1 MKNTTVALWGDSIGR
16 GVLYDEVTGRYR
28 ISPENLCVML
38 QKDFGRNVRNYARM
52 AATAKDGLARMTPD
66 RMEQGGIAVL
76 QFGGND
82 CDLDWKAVSKDPA
95 APHQPRLQLAE
106 FRSTLRTLVERAQL
120 NHMTP
125 VLITPP
131 PVDSERYFKW
141 ISRNLNAE
149 NILKFIGDIHHMYRW
164 QERYANAVTS
174 VAHDTG
180 AKLIDLRDA
189 FLAEYNI
196 RKLLCSDGIHPNERG
211 YQLINEIAR
220 QALAL

>member
-16 GVLYDEVTGRYR
+16 GVLYDETAGRYR
-28 ISPENLCVML
+28 ISQENLCVML

-82 CDLDWKAVSKDPA
+82 CDMDWKAISRDPA
-95 APHQPRLQLAE
+95 GNHGPRLNLEE

-131 PVDSERYFKW
+131 PVDSERYFRW
-141 ISRNLNAE
+141 ISRSLNAE

-164 QERYANAVTS
+164 QERYAYAVTS
-174 VAHDTG
+174 VAHETG
-180 AKLIDLRDA
+180 ARLIDLRDA

-196 RKLLCSDGIHPNERG
+196 RTLLCSDGIHPNERG
-211 YQLINEIAR
+211 YRLFNDIAR

>member
-76 QFGGND
+76 QFGGNE

-95 APHQPRLQLAE
+95 AHHQPRLQLAE

-211 YQLINEIAR
+211 YQLFNEIAR

>member
-1 MKNTTVALWGDSIGR
+1 MKNMTVALWGDSIGR
-16 GVLYDEVTGRYR
+16 GVIYDDATGRYR
-28 ISPENLCVML
+28 ISPQNLCAML

-52 AATAKDGLARMTPD
+52 AATAKDGLLRMTPE
-66 RMEQGGIAVL
+66 RMEPGAIAVL

-82 CDLDWKAVSKDPA
+82 CDLDWKAVSRDPSA
-95 APHQPRLQLAE
+95 AHTPRLQLNE
-106 FRSTLRTLVERAQL
+106 FRSTLRTLVERAQF
-120 NHMTP
+120 NHMVP

-141 ISRNLNAE
+141 ISRSLNGK
-149 NILKFIGDIHHMYRW
+149 NIMSFIGDIHHMYRW
-164 QERYANAVTS
+164 QERYANAVTA
-174 VAHDTG
+174 VAHETG

-196 RKLLCSDGIHPNERG
+196 RNLLCSDGIHPNERG
-211 YQLINEIAR
+211 YQLFNEIAR

>member
-1 MKNTTVALWGDSIGR
+1 MKSMTVALWGDSIGR
-16 GVLYDEVTGRYR
+16 GVLYDEVSGRYR
-28 ISPENLCVML
+28 ISPENLCAML

-52 AATAKDGLARMTPD
+52 AATARDGLARMTPD

-82 CDLDWKAVSKDPA
+82 CDLDWRAVSRDPFSN
-95 APHQPRLQLAE
+95 HTPRLQLDE

-120 NHMTP
+120 NHMKP

-164 QERYANAVTS
+164 QERYANAVTA

-196 RKLLCSDGIHPNERG
+196 RHLLCSDGIHPNERG
-211 YQLINEIAR
+211 YQLFNEIAR

>member
-95 APHQPRLQLAE
+95 AHHQPRLQLAE

-211 YQLINEIAR
+211 YQLFNEIAR